1 MQSILQLEKIAK
13 SHKERQQSTILKIL
27 SDFVPNLYRQN
38 FPLQEDNIF
47 LTGLVL
53 DLIGNRDAE
62 ASHERKPNQS
72 KRTLWLGVRG
82 GKEAASVLSASSC
95 PVPSP
100 SQTNVH
106 FLRRYLVVGI
116 SRQLHSYLP
125 HTHTSHSSMCR
136 DHEHQRPGA
145 WDICQTTF
153 FRVSF
158 WVNGRRRKNGGQLQ
172 ESHEV
177 QL

>member
-1 MQSILQLEKIAK
+1 MQSVLQLEKIAK

-27 SDFVPNLYRQN
+27 SDFVPHLSRQN
-38 FPLQEDNIF
+38 FPLQEDNIV
-47 LTGLVL
+47 LTGLDL
-53 DLIGNRDAE
+53 DLIANRDAE

-72 KRTLWLGVRG
+72 KRTLWLGVRR

-95 PVPSP
+95 PVPGP

-125 HTHTSHSSMCR
+125 HTQHSSMCR
-136 DHEHQRPGA
+136 DHEHQGLGA